1 MDIIDFE
8 LRRYY
13 EWKADLDGVKTP
25 SLEPPIIR
33 KPCSTSASMTDIQR
47 SRIPE
52 PVRPKSGN
60 FNDLN
65 MKNIMEGSIYD
76 DLSNST
82 DSLDER
88 KETEVI
94 NAIKV
99 CY

>member
-13 EWKADLDGVKTP
+13 EWKADLEGVKTP
-25 SLEPPIIR
+25 LEPPIIR
-33 KPCSTSASMTDIQR
+33 KPCSTSSSMNDIHR

-76 DLSNST
+76 DLTNST
-82 DSLDER
+82 DSLDDKR
-88 KETEVI
+88 HETEV
-94 NAIKV
+94 N
-99 CY
+99 